1 MNADFVNGTT
11 ATFKLPIGDAIDLLL
26 SDEGYY
32 LI

>member
-1 MNADFVNGTT
+1 MNADFVNGIT